1 MREDPRKRTDQCMD
15 CQRLGARVRLWEDQ
29 VRRAQA
35 SVAKLN
41 VIAIQ
46 HGQAI
51 RELERQQRD
60 RAGLISRVLA
70 WLWR

>member
-1 MREDPRKRTDQCMD
+1 MQEDPRTGECMD
-15 CQRLGARVRLWEDQ
+15 CQRLRKRMRLSEEQ
-29 VRRAQA
+29 VRRAQE

-51 RELERQQRD
+51 RDLERKLLD
-60 RAGLISRVLA
+60 RAGLLSRVLA